1 MGIALLRG
9 CQCHYTVV
17 NIDREEYD
25 DSKLIF
31 WIDYELKQFSE
42 GLQHQ
47 TNRKEIIFGFF
58 V

>member
-9 CQCHYTVV
+9 CRCHYTVV